1 MDMTKIGGVLQEAL
15 KRKASDIHFIEG
27 FPPFLRIYGE
37 LTPMDSPPLD
47 EARLNEIIL
56 GMLTPLQKESLYK
69 NKELDFSYRSQ
80 KEFQFRVNVCFSE
93 GQLAANIRIMA
104 AEIETMEKLALPPVI
119 NDLCMK
125 RRGLIIISGTAGSG
139 KTTTLTYM
147 VNLIN
152 RTRRCKIITV
162 EDPIEYY
169 HKPQSSVVLQ
179 REVGTDTNSFNDAL
193 KYALR
198 QDPDVLV
205 IGEMRDL
212 DSIAMAITAAETGHL
227 VLTTVHASDAIET
240 INRIIDV
247 FPQDRR
253 QQINAQLAGNLLA
266 VINQCLIPLKAGEG
280 RALGTEIMIMN
291 VAIQNL
297 VNRGALNEV
306 RSQMD
311 ADPNS
316 KGHTFERSL
325 AEMVRKDIIT
335 RQSAQQFTKHQH
347 ALEYFIKTGASVSGD
362 AISKEDWDVITNRTI
377 LFIDRDAQERAHIEG
392 KLKSKG
398 FKKIEGIGKGKET
411 VEMARRLQPD
421 IVIFDMGYEFLP
433 NVEFC
438 KQIKEVMKPKSKL
451 IMIAEMLQGNDE
463 AIAKSAGADTY
474 VVKTVECELLIKCI
488 SNLKF
493 GDTEVGGYG

>member
-227 VLTTVHASDAIET
+227 VLTTVHA
-240 INRIIDV
+240 
-247 FPQDRR
+247 
-253 QQINAQLAGNLLA
+253 
-266 VINQCLIPLKAGEG
+266 
-280 RALGTEIMIMN
+280 
-291 VAIQNL
+291 
-297 VNRGALNEV
+297 
-306 RSQMD
+306 
-311 ADPNS
+311 
-316 KGHTFERSL
+316 
-325 AEMVRKDIIT
+325 
-335 RQSAQQFTKHQH
+335 
-347 ALEYFIKTGASVSGD
+347 
-362 AISKEDWDVITNRTI
+362 
-377 LFIDRDAQERAHIEG
+377 
-392 KLKSKG
+392 
-398 FKKIEGIGKGKET
+398 
-411 VEMARRLQPD
+411 
-421 IVIFDMGYEFLP
+421 
-433 NVEFC
+433 
-438 KQIKEVMKPKSKL
+438 
-451 IMIAEMLQGNDE
+451 
-463 AIAKSAGADTY
+463 
-474 VVKTVECELLIKCI
+474 
-488 SNLKF
+488 
-493 GDTEVGGYG
+493 